1 MALRRTP
8 KESKSPYTLKRYQ
21 RLGKTAMTLSLNCK
35 DAGDPVCTHTMY
47 GETEEELLQ
56 NAKKH
61 GIEVHGYTEETWN
74 EEIAKNG
81 DHFRKLMI
89 AGTPLFCADEKLNR
103 RNPRTNL
110 IRAKSRVVLTKNIE
124 GSLLCSTASTT

>member
-1 MALRRTP
+1 
-8 KESKSPYTLKRYQ
+8 
-21 RLGKTAMTLSLNCK
+21 
-35 DAGDPVCTHTMY
+35 MY

-81 DHFRKLMI
+81 DQIRKVI
-89 AGTPLFCADEKLNR
+89 K
-103 RNPRTNL
+103 
-110 IRAKSRVVLTKNIE
+110 
-124 GSLLCSTASTT
+124 TA

>member
-1 MALRRTP
+1 
-8 KESKSPYTLKRYQ
+8 
-21 RLGKTAMTLSLNCK
+21 MTLSLNCK

-74 EEIAKNG
+74 EEIGKNREN
-81 DHFRKLMI
+81 FSKLI
-89 AGTPLFCADEKLNR
+89 K
-103 RNPRTNL
+103 
-110 IRAKSRVVLTKNIE
+110 
-124 GSLLCSTASTT
+124 TT